1 MSSLLRRIA
10 VFSARHR
17 ALVIGA
23 WLLLLVGLVA
33 GSHALGTKYSSS
45 AQVSGSDSKAANDVM
60 ARSFSKELSDASP
73 VVYHAGTGTITD
85 DAHRPVVERSLRS
98 LSQEDDVASVT
109 DPFADGTATVS
120 KDGKTAYAT
129 VLPSTALGDVSV
141 EQADAI
147 LDAAAAPAEGTDVQV
162 EAGGQLGTKIS
173 KPETHTS
180 ELIGIAAA
188 MLILVL
194 VFGTVTAM
202 VLPIAAAIVGVL
214 GGLSLISLLGHLVAV
229 PDVAPTVATM
239 IGLGVGIDYSL
250 FIVTRARSARSDG
263 MSTTDAIGHAAAT
276 SGSAVAFAGGTVVIA
291 LLALAVSGV
300 SLITVLGQAA
310 AIVVVVAVLASM
322 TLLPALLGLCGDG
335 IERLRIGRDRRP
347 TLGHSAFWQRWGERL
362 ARRPGLFAVASVA
375 LLLALTAPVMNLQLG
390 ITDSA
395 NAPKAATSR
404 QAYDLM
410 TAAYGP
416 GSNGA
421 LLVTAD
427 LGADKA
433 TGADDPR
440 LVKLH
445 DDLAKAGGVQ
455 SVSAPKVSK
464 DGTAALISVVPE
476 GAPASDATKD
486 LGNRTRDETIP
497 ASGVKAYVG
506 GSTAQLLDL
515 ADLIAKRLPLI
526 IAVVVGLSML
536 LLLIAFRSAIAPLQ
550 AALVNLLAVGAAY
563 GIVTAVFQDGHG
575 ASAIGL
581 PGAIPIVSYVPMMM
595 FAILFGLA
603 MDYQVF
609 LLSRVREE
617 IDAGKSPRQAVV
629 DGLAGT
635 GKVIASAAAIMV
647 SVFASFI
654 LNGDPTVKEFGV
666 GLAAAILIAGSMVCV
681 LLPAVMLVMGSRTW
695 WLPRWLDRLLPHI
708 SVEGGHPEPSSAP
721 EPVTAPAL
729 TGGAALE
736 PGSA

>member
-1 MSSLLRRIA
+1 LSSLLHRIA

-17 ALVIGA
+17 VLVIGV
-23 WLLLLVGLVA
+23 WLVLLAGLVL
-33 GSHALGTKYSSS
+33 GSHAAGTRYSSS
-45 AQVSGSDSKAANDVM
+45 AQVAGSDSQAANDTM
-60 ARSFSKELSDASP
+60 ARSFSKDLSDASP
-73 VVYHAGTGTITD
+73 IVFHTDTGTLTD
-85 DAHRPVVERSLRS
+85 SNHKGVVESSVKS
-98 LSQEDDVASVT
+98 LSQADHVASVS
-109 DPFADGTATVS
+109 DPFDPSATTVS
-120 KDGKTAYAT
+120 RDGKTAYAT
-129 VLPSTALGDVSV
+129 MVPSTALGDLSV
-141 EQADAI
+141 PEAEKI
-147 LDAAAAPAEGTDVQV
+147 LDTAAQPAKGSGVQV

-173 KPETHTS
+173 KPETKTS
-180 ELIGIAAA
+180 EMVGIAAA

-202 VLPIAAAIVGVL
+202 VLPIAAAIFGL
-214 GGLSLISLLGHLVAV
+214 LCGLSIVSLLGHVVAV

-250 FIVTRARSARSDG
+250 FIVTRARSARHEGKSVH
-263 MSTTDAIGHAAAT
+263 DAIGHAAAT
-276 SGSAVAFAGGTVVIA
+276 SGSAVAFAGVTVVIA
-291 LLALAVSGV
+291 LLSLAVSGV

-322 TLLPALLGLCGDG
+322 TLLPALLGLCGDR
-335 IERLRIGRDRRP
+335 IERLRVGRDRRP

-362 ARRPGLFAVASVA
+362 CRRPGLFAAASIAV
-375 LLLALTAPVMNLQLG
+375 LLVLTTPVMNLGLG
-390 ITDSA
+390 LTDQSS
-395 NAPKAATSR
+395 APKSTTSR

-410 TAAYGP
+410 TDAFGP

-427 LGADKA
+427 LGSEKA
-433 TGADDPR
+433 AGADDPR
-440 LVKLH
+440 LVELH
-445 DDLAKAGGVQ
+445 DGLAETGQAQ
-455 SVSAPKVSK
+455 SVSAQQVSK
-464 DGTAALISVVPE
+464 DGTAALYSVTPKGSPTSSETSALVDE
-476 GAPASDATKD
+476 IRSDV
-486 LGNRTRDETIP
+486 IP
-497 ASGVKAYVG
+497 ATGVDAHVG
-506 GSTAQLLDL
+506 GSTAQQLDL

-575 ASAIGL
+575 ATGIGL
-581 PGAIPIVSYVPMMM
+581 DGSIPIVSYVPMMM

-617 IDAGKSPRQAVV
+617 IDAGKSARQAVI

-647 SVFASFI
+647 AVFASFI

-666 GLAAAILIAGSMVCV
+666 GLASAILVAGTMVCV
-681 LLPAVMLVMGSRTW
+681 LLPAVMLLMGSRTW
-695 WLPRWLDRLLPHI
+695 WLPRWLDRVLPHI
-708 SVEGGHPEPSSAP
+708 SIEGPKPA
-721 EPVTAPAL
+721 APAEPPL
-729 TGGAALE
+729 APGDAALE
-736 PGSA
+736 PGPA

>member
-17 ALVIGA
+17 TLVIGA

-33 GSHALGTKYSSS
+33 GSHAAGTKYSSS
-45 AQVSGSDSKAANDVM
+45 AQVAGSDSKAANDVM

-73 VVYHAGTGTITD
+73 VVYHADTGTITD
-85 DAHRPVVERSLRS
+85 DAHRPIVEQSLRS
-98 LSQEDDVASVT
+98 LSHEDDVASVT

-120 KDGKTAYAT
+120 KDGRTAYAT
-129 VLPSTALGDVSV
+129 VLPSTALGDMSV

-147 LDAAAAPAEGTDVQV
+147 LDAAAEPAKGTDVQV

-188 MLILVL
+188 MLVLLL

-250 FIVTRARSARSDG
+250 FIVTRARSARSEG

-362 ARRPGLFAVASVA
+362 ARRPGLFAVGSVA

-395 NAPKAATSR
+395 NAPKSTTSR

-427 LGADKA
+427 LGSHEA

-445 DDLAKAGGVQ
+445 DELAKAGGVQ
-455 SVSAPKVSK
+455 SVSAPRVSE

-486 LGNRTRDETIP
+486 LVNRTRDETIP
-497 ASGVKAYVG
+497 ASGVRAYVG

-581 PGAIPIVSYVPMMM
+581 GGAIPIVSYVPMMM

-647 SVFASFI
+647 SVFASFV

-666 GLAAAILIAGSMVCV
+666 GLSAAILIAGSMVCV
-681 LLPAVMLVMGSRTW
+681 LLPAVMLVMGARTW

-721 EPVTAPAL
+721 EPAAAPAL